1 MTNYRRENPNVDIS
15 YEAVGS
21 EAGIRRL
28 LAGSADFG
36 ASDNPQA
43 IQEISPGDQGKY
55 LLVPTV
61 VGAVVPIV
69 NLPGV
74 ASDIGFTPEALA
86 GIYSGKIA
94 KWNDLVLRQC
104 NKGLS
109 LPDLAIVVLHRADGS
124 GTSYA
129 WTDFLSQTVPGWK
142 AQTGASRNPKW
153 PVGRSANGNEG
164 VGSLV
169 KEMGGAIGYVEYIY
183 ALQHHLNF
191 SKVRNRAGEFV
202 AASLE
207 SIEPAVNHAAPPA
220 DDFKISIVNAPG
232 GGVPDRVVHVDG
244 GAGPDGG

>member
-1 MTNYRRENPNVDIS
+1 MKGFVTSTIAALTLWCGAAQAQTLINGAGATFPYPVYAKWLTNYRRENPNVDIS

-86 GIYSGKIA
+86 GIYSGTIA
-94 KWNDLVLRQC
+94 K
-104 NKGLS
+104 
-109 LPDLAIVVLHRADGS
+109 
-124 GTSYA
+124 
-129 WTDFLSQTVPGWK
+129 
-142 AQTGASRNPKW
+142 
-153 PVGRSANGNEG
+153 
-164 VGSLV
+164 
-169 KEMGGAIGYVEYIY
+169 
-183 ALQHHLNF
+183 
-191 SKVRNRAGEFV
+191 
-202 AASLE
+202 
-207 SIEPAVNHAAPPA
+207 
-220 DDFKISIVNAPG
+220 
-232 GGVPDRVVHVDG
+232 
-244 GAGPDGG
+244 